1 MTSSVILLS
10 DRYQKSAEIVS
21 RIIAGEAVLVPIHQK
36 VGDMDCI
43 YALNETAASAWN
55 LLDGIC
61 TLETVRDRIVDEFE
75 VGAEDATMDLL
86 GLISGLAEIG
96 AVTKV

>member
-36 VGDMDCI
+36 IGDMDCI
-43 YALNETAASAWN
+43 YALNETAASAWS
-55 LLDGIC
+55 LLDGQC
-61 TLETVRDRIVDEFE
+61 TLEMVRDWIVAEFE
-75 VGAEDATMDLL
+75 VDTEEATQDLL
-86 GLISGLAEIG
+86 GLVSGLAEIG
-96 AVTKV
+96 AITKV